1 MRREVGSD
9 CAREND
15 TRSWMN
21 VCESHCPGKNNTL
34 KAEIESANCVRTLYR

>member
-1 MRREVGSD
+1 MRRHAGSD

-21 VCESHCPGKNNTL
+21 VCGSHCPGKNNTL
-34 KAEIESANCVRTLYR
+34 KAEIEFANGVRTLDR